1 MSVAV
6 SPQSAAWIHQMM
18 RAISSRIMARTT
30 IDLDASVLEQ
40 LRRRAEIE
48 HKSMGQLASEQLA
61 VALREKAT
69 RPAPASWP
77 TKRMG
82 KPKVDLGDKEA
93 VRKALEL
100 EP

>member
-1 MSVAV
+1 
-6 SPQSAAWIHQMM
+6 
-18 RAISSRIMARTT
+18 
-30 IDLDASVLEQ
+30 VLEQ
-40 LRRRAEIE
+40 LRRRASIE

-61 VALREKAT
+61 VALRNT
-69 RPAPASWP
+69 TPQPAPASWP

-93 VRKALEL
+93 VRKALEI

>member
-1 MSVAV
+1 M
-6 SPQSAAWIHQMM
+6 HQMLH
-18 RAISSRIMARTT
+18 AIPSRIMARTT

-40 LRRRAEIE
+40 LRRRAAIE

-61 VALREKAT
+61 VALREKAPQ
-69 RPAPASWP
+69 PAPPNWP

>member
-1 MSVAV
+1 M
-6 SPQSAAWIHQMM
+6 P
-18 RAISSRIMARTT
+18 RTT

-40 LRRRAEIE
+40 LRRRAAIE

-61 VALREKAT
+61 VALREKT
-69 RPAPASWP
+69 PPPEPPSWP

-82 KPKVDLGDKEA
+82 KPKVDLSDKEA
-93 VRKALEL
+93 IRKALEV

>member
-1 MSVAV
+1 MLY
-6 SPQSAAWIHQMM
+6 
-18 RAISSRIMARTT
+18 AITSDIMARTT

-40 LRRRAEIE
+40 LRRRAAIE

-61 VALREKAT
+61 VTLREKSLQPDPPT
-69 RPAPASWP
+69 WP

-93 VRKALEL
+93 VRKALEV
-100 EP
+100 EH

>member
-1 MSVAV
+1 MSY
-6 SPQSAAWIHQMM
+6 PIT
-18 RAISSRIMARTT
+18 SRIMARTT

-40 LRRRAEIE
+40 LRRRAAIE

-61 VALREKAT
+61 VALREQ
-69 RPAPASWP
+69 APQPTPPSWP

-93 VRKALEL
+93 VRKALEV
-100 EP
+100 ER

>member
-1 MSVAV
+1 M
-6 SPQSAAWIHQMM
+6 HQVPP
-18 RAISSRIMARTT
+18 AISSNIMTRTT

-40 LRRRAEIE
+40 LRRRAAIE

-61 VALREKAT
+61 VTLREQAPQ
-69 RPAPASWP
+69 PAPASWP

-93 VRKALEL
+93 VRKAMEV
-100 EP
+100 EQ

>member
-1 MSVAV
+1 ML
-6 SPQSAAWIHQMM
+6 
-18 RAISSRIMARTT
+18 RGISSRIMARTT

-40 LRRRAEIE
+40 LRRRAAIE

-61 VALREKAT
+61 VALREET
-69 RPAPASWP
+69 HRPAPASWP

-82 KPKVDLGDKEA
+82 KPKIDLGDKEA
-93 VRKALEL
+93 LRRALEV

>member
-1 MSVAV
+1 MPHV
-6 SPQSAAWIHQMM
+6 
-18 RAISSRIMARTT
+18 ISSRIMPRTT

-40 LRRRAEIE
+40 LRRRAAIE

-61 VALREKAT
+61 VAMREKT
-69 RPAPASWP
+69 PEPAPANWS

-82 KPKVDLGDKEA
+82 KPKIDLGDKEA
-93 VRKALEL
+93 VRKTLEV

>member
-1 MSVAV
+1 M
-6 SPQSAAWIHQMM
+6 PYP
-18 RAISSRIMARTT
+18 ISSRIMTRTT

-40 LRRRAEIE
+40 LRRRAAIE

-61 VALREKAT
+61 VALREKT
-69 RPAPASWP
+69 PQPVPPDWP
-77 TKRMG
+77 TKQMG

-93 VRKALEL
+93 VRKTLEV